1 MERRQTIIMA
11 KSNFEP
17 YIFLSDNGFFDPI
30 EVIVDDNNKICV
42 PETDVTKNTH
52 YTPAKKSKANKMSEM
67 FLKSVYEMWDDDTDC
82 TVLKIGMGMIGSSI
96 YFGIGVIK
104 PATIFIPHIS
114 PSILIILFS
123 IGLLLAI
130 AAMAD
135 SMFNIIEDKILKSL
149 LIKSQGLRQNRT
161 LYTLNFNYDVIPVK
175 LYDLY
180 WKDEND
186 ILFTCTSLVGLED
199 KYITLNK
206 DELFLTPE
214 QALEQLPVIQKRQL
228 STLTDILQDKS
239 YSFLN
244 GKAFREYAA
253 LYYNKQNISS
263 VISDTRHNH
272 IAIYDFLMSRDN
284 VIEFCEFIQETMA
297 AEKKDE
303 QKKNAQNEKCS
314 KIVNDVLSKKEKDQ

>member
-1 MERRQTIIMA
+1 MA
-11 KSNFEP
+11 NKSNFEP
-17 YIFLSDNGFFDPI
+17 YAYLYDNGFFDPI
-30 EVIVDDNNKICV
+30 EVIVDGNNEIRV
-42 PETDVTKNTH
+42 PETIVQENIYYPPSSESKSSKPDKYENLL
-52 YTPAKKSKANKMSEM
+52 KKLYEIWEYSYDGSE
-67 FLKSVYEMWDDDTDC
+67 F
-82 TVLKIGMGMIGSSI
+82 VLKIWL
-96 YFGIGVIK
+96 
-104 PATIFIPHIS
+104 PAFIICLFAGAANAKYLKSNPKYLI
-114 PSILIILFS
+114 ILIIIFS
-123 IGLLLAI
+123 IISLITIIYAI
-130 AAMAD
+130 WDMNGGK
-135 SMFNIIEDKILKSL
+135 MLKSL
-149 LIKSQGLRQNRT
+149 LLKNQGLCKNQT

-175 LYDLY
+175 LYDIYLEG
-180 WKDEND
+180 KND
-186 ILFTCTSLVGLED
+186 ILFTCTTLIGLED
-199 KYITLNK
+199 NCLQKYITLNK

-314 KIVNDVLSKKEKDQ
+314 KIVNDILSEKGKDQ